1 MAKNIPITARVSRGL
16 FGQKATEPV
25 LNVGQA
31 GVYGNNVTKGDPSPA
46 KMMMKSPFKQ
56 VKSESAGDKIPKAQ
70 ATVAKGDPSR
80 DSSPLKQVKSEGAGD
95 KILKGQASVKT
106 SSPGVDKVVKGG
118 TKVIPGEKYVP
129 NENKWWDSLSPQ
141 QKAEHNKKKRAEIAK
156 DPKYQPKTI
165 QEPDRIEKGQPT
177 ETKEPLTIFNEGSA
191 KTSFW
196 RRQDDRSVTHTSRKK
211 KKADI
216 QLAKLEAKQGY
227 TTSVDKDGKEV
238 KTAITD
244 KSKHVKEAKL
254 KAKKE
259 MWESRQAGYQGSRD
273 AAIKQSQQSTR
284 IHGTVKGV
292 NLDPKGQQILH
303 ANQIGNKPGY
313 TTEADAK
320 TQGRAIG
327 GFDVSEAPKTQNTNT
342 ELTNPATNAPAGS
355 AANTKSVEVKAAEK
369 LGPEITVEKKTPQ
382 SQMTEDDT
390 PLEKKANGFFAK
402 KSPLKMKYF
411 K

>member
-46 KMMMKSPFKQ
+46 KMMMK
-56 VKSESAGDKIPKAQ
+56 
-70 ATVAKGDPSR
+70 
-80 DSSPLKQVKSEGAGD
+80 SPLKQVKSEGAGD

-141 QKAEHNKKKRAEIAK
+141 QKAEHNKKTKEKIAK

-211 KKADI
+211 KRADI

-244 KSKHVKEAKL
+244 RSKHVKEAKL

-273 AAIKQSQQSTR
+273 AAIKQSQQSTT

-303 ANQIGNKPGY
+303 ANQIGNKKGY
-313 TTEADAK
+313 TTESDAK

-355 AANTKSVEVKAAEK
+355 AANTKSAEVKAAEK
-369 LGPEITVEKKTPQ
+369 LGSEITVDKKTPT
-382 SQMTEDDT
+382 SQMSEDDDASTMPKT
-390 PLEKKANGFFAK
+390 PAEKRVNEFFAK

>member
-1 MAKNIPITARVSRGL
+1 MAKNIPITAKVSKGL

-31 GVYGNNVTKGDPSPA
+31 GAYGNNVTKGDPSPA

-56 VKSESAGDKIPKAQ
+56 M
-70 ATVAKGDPSR
+70 
-80 DSSPLKQVKSEGAGD
+80 KSEGAGD

-106 SSPGVDKVVKGG
+106 SSPGVDRVIKGA

-129 NENKWWDSLSPQ
+129 VENDWWKSLTPE
-141 QKAEHNKKKRAEIAK
+141 QKAAHNKKKREEIAK

-177 ETKEPLTIFNEGSA
+177 ETKEPLKVFNEGSA

-196 RRQDDRSVTHTSRKK
+196 RRQDERGIAHSARKTKRSE
-211 KKADI
+211 I
-216 QLAKLEAKQGY
+216 QLAKAQADLGY
-227 TTSVDKDGKEV
+227 YKDEKGNKIN
-238 KTAITD
+238 ITD
-244 KSKHVKEAKL
+244 KKSYISN
-254 KAKKE
+254 AKKE
-259 MWESRQAGYQGSRD
+259 ARLAQTESKVAGYQGSRD

-284 IHGTVKGV
+284 IHGTIKGV
-292 NLDPKGQQILH
+292 NLDPKGEQVLH
-303 ANQIGNKPGY
+303 ASQVGSKG
-313 TTEADAK
+313 TSESDAK

-327 GFDVSEAPKTQNTNT
+327 GFDVSEAPKTQNTNP
-342 ELTNPATNAPAGS
+342 ELTKNTSTGEAAGA

-369 LGPEITVEKKTPQ
+369 LGPEITVEKKADE
-382 SQMTEDDT
+382 SAA
-390 PLEKKANGFFAK
+390 KKSANGFFAK

>member
-46 KMMMKSPFKQ
+46 KMMK
-56 VKSESAGDKIPKAQ
+56 
-70 ATVAKGDPSR
+70 
-80 DSSPLKQVKSEGAGD
+80 SPLKQVKSEGAGD
-95 KILKGQASVKT
+95 KILKGQASIKT

-141 QKAEHNKKKRAEIAK
+141 QKAEHNKKTKEKIAK

-177 ETKEPLTIFNEGSA
+177 ETKEPLKVFNEGSA

-211 KKADI
+211 KRADI
-216 QLAKLEAKQGY
+216 QLAKLEAEEKGL
-227 TTSVDKDGKEV
+227 SGKDRRDYINNA
-238 KTAITD
+238 KT
-244 KSKHVKEAKL
+244 

-273 AAIKQSQQSTR
+273 AAIKQSQQSTT
-284 IHGTVKGV
+284 IHGTIKGV
-292 NLDPKGQQILH
+292 NLDPKGEQVLH
-303 ANQIGNKPGY
+303 ASQVGSKG
-313 TTEADAK
+313 TSESDAK

-327 GFDVSEAPKTQNTNT
+327 GLDVSEAPKTQTTNP
-342 ELTNPATNAPAGS
+342 ELTKNTSTGEAAGS